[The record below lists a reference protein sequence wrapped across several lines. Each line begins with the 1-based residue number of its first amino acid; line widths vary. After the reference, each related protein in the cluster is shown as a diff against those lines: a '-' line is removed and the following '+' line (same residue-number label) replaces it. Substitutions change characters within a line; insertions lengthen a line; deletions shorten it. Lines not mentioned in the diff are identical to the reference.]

1 MTVPQFREKF
11 IAYVDIL
18 GFKSKIESA
27 DAELGDGLSLSQL
40 LAFLTTL
47 EGRKHSE
54 LIRINGPTI
63 CPESRH
69 IQRDLDY
76 RVTQTSDCVIV
87 SAEVSPA
94 GIIHIIGQIQG
105 TAWKLLMQGV
115 MLRGYITRGN
125 IFHEDN
131 KFLGP
136 GYHRALEGEK
146 KVTAFQGSTDD
157 IGTPF
162 IEIDPAVVR
171 YINECDDEC
180 VKTVFMR
187 ITKNEDDITAIFPFQ
202 KFSNLMSF
210 GIDDLEKSR
219 QNLNVV
225 RSWICSA
232 REKIELFASSCDS
245 DAFRKSKYYL
255 KFLDDELAKCNQSE
269 QQIDLL
275 QKPFPSKTFNPEEF
289 PGLFH

>member
-1 MTVPQFREKF
+1 MTEPQFREKF

-18 GFKSKIESA
+18 GFKSKVESA
-27 DAELGDGLSLSQL
+27 DAELGDDLSLSQL

-54 LIRINGPTI
+54 IIRIDGPTI

-105 TAWKLLMQGV
+105 TTWKLLMQGV

-131 KFLGP
+131 KIIGT
-136 GYHRALEGEK
+136 GYQRALEGEK
-146 KVTAFQGSTDD
+146 KVTAFQGATGDT
-157 IGTPF
+157 GTPF
-162 IEIDPAVVR
+162 VEIDPAVVR
-171 YINECDDEC
+171 YINECDDPC
-180 VKTVFMR
+180 VKEMFTRMTRSEHDV
-187 ITKNEDDITAIFPFQ
+187 TAIFPFQ
-202 KFSNLMSF
+202 KFSNLMNF
-210 GIDDLEKSR
+210 IDDDLEKSR
-219 QNLNVV
+219 QNIEVI

-232 REKIELFASSCDS
+232 REKIELFASACDS
-245 DAFRKSKYYL
+245 NAFRKSRYYL
-255 KFLDDELAKCNQSE
+255 KFLDDELAKCNRIE

-275 QKPFPSKTFNPEEF
+275 QEPFPSQTFNPEKF
-289 PGLFH
+289 PGLFP